1 MSERRE
7 PPVESRRAAEFTREL
22 LERAR
27 AWIPAWSTQD
37 EPGDFGAA
45 LLAIAGRFSGE
56 VAERLDRAGE
66 KMSRG
71 LLDWLAVRGLAA
83 RPARMPVALKLAASA
98 QNAVLARAPVRMQV
112 DVDGASVVFET
123 ESDVRLVPGTLDRL
137 VAIDAAAD
145 AYYLPPPGLG
155 SLEPVQPLPVR
166 WLSKSFAA
174 ANATTLQLDPA
185 LGLLPGIQI
194 EILGEQYRV
203 VAIADDLVTVE
214 PPISAAEGVEQGT
227 QAIRI
232 EAFAPYQPGRRNEQR
247 HALYLGHDDLLNLD
261 APATIDVIGA
271 QSLAEVQW
279 QYWGKR
285 DGDEQPS
292 WQDLQ
297 AVGATADGMRLRKQA
312 QGAIE
317 PVKVGALQSR
327 WIRAVSAQATGA
339 LPLLSAD
346 EIALK
351 VNADAAALSCPLSTQ
366 DQALASPEMEAFAN
380 TTPLVLG
387 TLFYPLGREP
397 RQFDAFYL
405 GSAEAFSK
413 PHARVAMCFE
423 MADPTAFS
431 FAVLRGGW
439 LKNRILASVGGDR
452 ALHLFYTDGSS
463 GRIVRWPN
471 RVFLQPKAT
480 GAGSGGTPV
489 QLDPAPK
496 WRLPAWSDSIFD
508 FSIAA
513 AAGDAIWVWKESVL
527 NQAASGWTQW
537 SSLPPLAAP
546 APIAGLVFVDGTPA
560 QRMYA
565 LREGQLFFWEPVAAP
580 TWTPLALQD
589 SVTNAPLSMLSIAPI
604 RDWATQGVI
613 GLVGVADDNF
623 VYRIAPS
630 GSCSLLD
637 NTLVDAE
644 TIPAALS
651 VGGTLHVVAAAS
663 ADALV
668 VVSPVASPP
677 ESMGAGAELL
687 GGSLE
692 MAASATGKVFALAP
706 ARIDGSTR
714 LITWGALDDL
724 PSAELLGSEV
734 PAATGAFKGAP
745 TALDRFVV
753 APGVQG
759 DALVASWDPAALIS
773 GEGLRGAGVVLPASF
788 PALAIGDRVAV
799 PSTTPP
805 RMARVTGVDPLP
817 GDETFYLASDAA
829 IATSVGS
836 EPVLAFRTSQAAAAL
851 AGMYLGGNRLRLA
864 AGDVQL
870 GQGDLLLM
878 DDGPGTD
885 PRLFRV
891 DDVDDTVTP
900 WEVELLPPAAGLAAN
915 TAVSYWR
922 SEQAGGHLAPALTL
936 TSNNNWDPAILATAP
951 MILPTGVP
959 REQRGKM
966 FRGAGNHPELIVFAS
981 TWITAPT
988 NGRYLINAALGA
1000 WRRELGD
1007 SSANPELAW
1016 EYWNGK
1022 SWWTL
1027 GVTQDATSNLKSTGL
1042 VAFEVPANLA
1052 QTEVAGRQNH
1062 WIRARLIGGDYGR
1075 EQVKV
1080 KVKDLGNGETE
1091 QTVERSQGDVQ
1102 APSVVS
1108 LRMRYS
1114 VADAVRPRF
1123 LLSEDSGSLRD
1134 QSDANATPGA
1144 RVEAFVPMSL
1154 MLQRL
1159 QGGAAATAASADGCG
1174 CDPCQAA
1181 ASNGKAE
1188 TAKATGADARALFL
1202 GLDARLSGA
1211 PVNVLLVVDHEQDHE
1226 GFAPLAVD
1234 VLDGDH
1240 FQPLVVQDTTRALG
1254 ESGLLSLAFATEPKP
1269 ASLFGQT
1276 RTWLR
1281 LRPSRSDPAGE
1292 WRPQLRGAYL
1302 NAVWARAAETLS
1314 REPLGSSDGRPL
1326 LTLRVSRPPLLH
1338 GSLELR
1344 VRESLGT
1351 EELDALRQG
1360 DPDRVLSEVVDLPGH
1375 WVRWEATAD
1384 TADHGPDERVYAL
1397 DESLGE
1403 IRFGDGRHG
1412 MIPPI
1417 GRDAVVAFR
1426 YERTEPPPPGQDDAP
1441 ANRVRARDALNL
1453 VTPVESVEAAFAA
1466 DGAAGGAPPETDQ
1479 RVLRFGYARL
1489 RHRDRAVTAEDFQDI
1504 ALQSS
1509 IEVAQAMCSLR
1520 AGRLR
1525 LVVVM
1530 RDGGGPNAAQ
1540 ARELRQRLLEASA
1553 PGLAA
1558 PGALRI
1564 DGPRVRNLR
1573 VGLRLAVASLDEAGA
1588 VAQAARLAVQRLFD
1602 PVLGGNDGGGWPLGA
1617 TPRDDDIAARL
1628 LDLPG
1633 LESIV
1638 DIVLESIDGN
1648 GVATPWNASLRADEL
1663 AVLDEDGVRIHFE
1676 PVEVAW

>member
-1 MSERRE
+1 MSEHRE
-7 PPVESRRAAEFTREL
+7 PSVESRRAGEFTREL

-27 AWIPAWSTQD
+27 AWIPAWSTQN

-45 LLAIAGRFSGE
+45 LLAIAGRFGGE

-66 KMSRG
+66 KISRG
-71 LLDWLAVRGLAA
+71 LLDWLAVRGMAA
-83 RPARMPVALKLAASA
+83 RPARMPVALKLADSA

-145 AYYLPPPGLG
+145 AYFLPPPGLG

-185 LGLLPGIQI
+185 LGLLPGMQL

-203 VAIADDLVTVE
+203 VATADDLVTVE

-279 QYWGKR
+279 QYWGKS
-285 DGDEQPS
+285 DGDEQAS
-292 WQDLQ
+292 WQDLE
-297 AVGATADGMRLRKQA
+297 AVEATADAMRLRKKK

-327 WIRAVSAQATGA
+327 WIRAVSRQVTVA

-351 VNADAAALSCPLSTQ
+351 VNADADVLSCPLSTD

-413 PHARVAMCFE
+413 PRAKVAMCFE

-431 FAVLRGGW
+431 FAVVRGGW
-439 LKNRILASVGGDR
+439 LKNRLLASVGGDR

-463 GRIVRWPN
+463 GRIVRYPN
-471 RVFLQPKAT
+471 RVFLQPRAT

-527 NQAASGWTQW
+527 NQAGSGWTQW
-537 SSLPPLAAP
+537 SSLPPLAVA
-546 APIAGLVFVDGTPA
+546 APIAGLVFVDGTPS

-565 LREGQLFFWEPVAAP
+565 LREGQLYFWDPVAAP
-580 TWTPLALQD
+580 TWAPLALED
-589 SVTNAPLSMLSIAPI
+589 AANAPLRLLSIAPI
-604 RDWATQGVI
+604 RDWATDRVI
-613 GLVGVADDNF
+613 GLIGVADDNL
-623 VYRIAPS
+623 VYEVAPS
-630 GSCSLLD
+630 GNCSLLD
-637 NTLVDAE
+637 NTLVEAE

-663 ADALV
+663 ANALV

-677 ESMGAGAELL
+677 ESMGVGAEML

-692 MAASATGKVFALAP
+692 LAASPTGRVFALAS
-706 ARIDGSTR
+706 ARIEDTTR

-724 PSAELLGSEV
+724 STAEMLGSEI
-734 PAATGAFKGAP
+734 PAATGALKGAP
-745 TALDRFVV
+745 TVLDRFVV

-759 DALVASWDPAALIS
+759 DALIASWEPAGLIS

-788 PALAIGDRVAV
+788 PVLAIGDRVAV
-799 PSTTPP
+799 TSTAPP
-805 RMARVTGVDPLP
+805 RLAKVTGIDLLP
-817 GDETFYLASDAA
+817 DEAFYLTDKPAF
-829 IATSVGS
+829 ATGGGN
-836 EPVLAFRTSQAAAAL
+836 EPVVAFRTSQAAAAVP
-851 AGMYLGGNRLRLA
+851 GTYLGGNRLQLA
-864 AGDVQL
+864 AAEQFEQGDV
-870 GQGDLLLM
+870 LLM
-878 DDGPGTD
+878 DDGPGTE
-885 PRLFRV
+885 PRLYRV
-891 DDVDDTVTP
+891 DGIDDTVTP
-900 WEVELLPPAAGLAAN
+900 WEVDLLPPATGLAAN

-936 TSNNNWDPAILATAP
+936 TSNNNWDPAILAAAP

-981 TWITAPT
+981 AWITAPT

-1027 GVTQDATSNLKSTGL
+1027 GVTQDATSHLKSTGL

-1159 QGGAAATAASADGCG
+1159 QGGAADAAAASADGCV
-1174 CDPCQAA
+1174 CDPCQAV
-1181 ASNGKAE
+1181 ASDRQAE
-1188 TAKATGADARALFL
+1188 TTHAAGADARALFL

-1211 PVNVLLVVDHEQDHE
+1211 PVNVLLVVDREQDHE

-1281 LRPSRSDPAGE
+1281 LRPSRTDPAGE
-1292 WRPQLRGAYL
+1292 WRPQIRGAYL

-1326 LTLRVSRPPLLH
+1326 LTVRVSRPPLVH
-1338 GSLELR
+1338 ESLELR
-1344 VRESLGT
+1344 VRESLGS
-1351 EELDALRQG
+1351 EELDALRAD
-1360 DPDRVLSEVVDLPGH
+1360 DPDRVLSDVVDLPGH
-1375 WVRWEATAD
+1375 WVRWDATAD
-1384 TADHGPDERVYAL
+1384 TADHGSDERVYAL
-1397 DESLGE
+1397 DEALGE

-1426 YERTEPPPPGQDDAP
+1426 YERTEPPLPGQDDAP

-1466 DGAAGGAPPETDQ
+1466 DRAAGGAAPETDE

-1509 IEVAQAMCSLR
+1509 IEVAQAACMVR
-1520 AGRLR
+1520 AGRIR

-1540 ARELRQRLLEASA
+1540 VRELRRRLLDASA
-1553 PGLAA
+1553 PGLAV

-1564 DGPRVRNLR
+1564 DGPRVRKLR
-1573 VGLRLAVASLDEAGA
+1573 VGLCLAVARLDDAGI
-1588 VAQAARLAVQRLFD
+1588 VAEAARRAVQRLFD

-1617 TPRDDDIAARL
+1617 APRDDDIAARL
-1628 LDLPG
+1628 LDLPK

-1638 DIVLESIDGN
+1638 DIVLENIDSN
-1648 GVATPWNASLRADEL
+1648 GAATPWNSAMRADEL
-1663 AVLDEDGVRIHFE
+1663 AVLDSDGVRIGFE
-1676 PVEVAW
+1676 PAEVFP